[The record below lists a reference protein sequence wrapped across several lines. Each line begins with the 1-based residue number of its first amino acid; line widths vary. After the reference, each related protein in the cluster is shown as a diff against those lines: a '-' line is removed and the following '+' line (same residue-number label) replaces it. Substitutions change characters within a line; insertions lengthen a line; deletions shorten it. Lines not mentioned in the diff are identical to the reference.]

1 MQEFYSHQDIADYYD
16 QTEVHYRRGWQLSKS
31 MALHYGY
38 WTPNTRTLAD
48 ALRQMN
54 VEMASLAAINEN
66 DTILDAGCGVG
77 GSCVYLASQH
87 SCHAYGISLSA
98 TQINRACANAQLH
111 GVSERTNF
119 SVQDYTKTS
128 FHDATFDVAWA
139 LESSGSAT
147 NKIAFIKEMYRVLK
161 PGGRLVIGDWYRTR
175 DTYNPKEE
183 NILMIMLRGQAVSD
197 ICTLEELNTM
207 MSSTGFTNIR
217 TRNINTHIKRSS
229 FYIFMGAISM
239 FFIAHIY
246 KLFNPKV
253 RHFAHNHYKALFWQ
267 YPALRKNLWAYYL
280 IYAEKPA
287 SSG

>member
-98 TQINRACANAQLH
+98 TQIKRACTNAQLR

-119 SVQDYTKTS
+119 SVQDYTKTT

-217 TRNINTHIKRSS
+217 TRNINTYIKRSS

-280 IYAEKPA
+280 IYAEKP
-287 SSG
+287 STSN